1 MIFKYF
7 LLVFFPGNY
16 KQHLASHMKSTKF
29 NPNSVTNTIN
39 KVNSILGQ
47 QKLQSPN
54 LGGASGQG
62 MLPLPSEMLSPIVSM
77 SSNKSDSM
85 QMVACPECQLEF
97 PGIDLLQAHISVSHK
112 HLDVK
117 LPNSSAGTAAV
128 AQAAA
133 AAVASAATAASS
145 QDSNGSNDHDASGG
159 ADGRPSWHA
168 ALEDSQE
175 PFKCNICGKG
185 FQKTS
190 KLTAHMKIH
199 RYVHSAVRCSMY
211 IVHLGLMYI
220 VVLLYVERRKSVMLF
235 WKIGGFLSNT
245 LT

>member
-1 MIFKYF
+1 
-7 LLVFFPGNY
+7 
-16 KQHLASHMKSTKF
+16 MKSTKF
-29 NPNSVTNTIN
+29 EPNSITNTIN

-47 QKLQSPN
+47 QKLQSPS
-54 LGGASGQG
+54 LGGASGQSG

-77 SSNKSDSM
+77 SSNNKSDSM

-133 AAVASAATAASS
+133 AVASAATVASS
-145 QDSNGSNDHDASGG
+145 QGNEGSNGSNDHDASGSS
-159 ADGRPSWHA
+159 RPSWHA

-199 RYVHSAVRCSMY
+199 RYVHSAVQCCLRP
-211 IVHLGLMYI
+211 
-220 VVLLYVERRKSVMLF
+220 K
-235 WKIGGFLSNT
+235 K
-245 LT
+245 

>member
-1 MIFKYF
+1 
-7 LLVFFPGNY
+7 
-16 KQHLASHMKSTKF
+16 MKSTKF
-29 NPNSVTNTIN
+29 EPNSITNTIN

-47 QKLQSPN
+47 QKLQSPS
-54 LGGASGQG
+54 LGGASGQSG

-77 SSNKSDSM
+77 SSNNKSDSM

-133 AAVASAATAASS
+133 AVASAATAASS
-145 QDSNGSNDHDASGG
+145 QGNEGSNGSNDHDASGS
-159 ADGRPSWHA
+159 RPSWHA

-211 IVHLGLMYI
+211 I
-220 VVLLYVERRKSVMLF
+220 
-235 WKIGGFLSNT
+235 
-245 LT
+245 

>member
-1 MIFKYF
+1 
-7 LLVFFPGNY
+7 
-16 KQHLASHMKSTKF
+16 MKSTKF
-29 NPNSVTNTIN
+29 EPNSITNTIN

-47 QKLQSPN
+47 QKLQSPS
-54 LGGASGQG
+54 LGGASGQSG

-77 SSNKSDSM
+77 SSSNKSDSM

-128 AQAAA
+128 AQAS
-133 AAVASAATAASS
+133 AVASAATAASS
-145 QDSNGSNDHDASGG
+145 QGNEGSNGSNDHDASGS
-159 ADGRPSWHA
+159 RPSWHA

-199 RYVHSAVRCSMY
+199 RYVHSAVRCSSMY
-211 IVHLGLMYI
+211 I
-220 VVLLYVERRKSVMLF
+220 
-235 WKIGGFLSNT
+235 
-245 LT
+245 

>member
-1 MIFKYF
+1 M
-7 LLVFFPGNY
+7 N
-16 KQHLASHMKSTKF
+16 
-29 NPNSVTNTIN
+29 
-39 KVNSILGQ
+39 
-47 QKLQSPN
+47 
-54 LGGASGQG
+54 
-62 MLPLPSEMLSPIVSM
+62 

-117 LPNSSAGTAAV
+117 LPNSSTSTAAV

-145 QDSNGSNDHDASGG
+145 QGNEGSNGSNDHDASGS
-159 ADGRPSWHA
+159 RPSWHA

-199 RYVHSAVRCSMY
+199 RYVHSAV
-211 IVHLGLMYI
+211 
-220 VVLLYVERRKSVMLF
+220 
-235 WKIGGFLSNT
+235 
-245 LT
+245 

>member
-1 MIFKYF
+1 
-7 LLVFFPGNY
+7 
-16 KQHLASHMKSTKF
+16 MKSTKF
-29 NPNSVTNTIN
+29 EPNSITNTIN

-47 QKLQSPN
+47 QKLQSPS
-54 LGGASGQG
+54 LGGASGQSG

-77 SSNKSDSM
+77 SSNNKSDSM

-133 AAVASAATAASS
+133 AVASAATAASS
-145 QDSNGSNDHDASGG
+145 QGNEGSNGSNDHDASGS
-159 ADGRPSWHA
+159 RPSWHA

-211 IVHLGLMYI
+211 IVI
-220 VVLLYVERRKSVMLF
+220 LLYVLKTS
-235 WKIGGFLSNT
+235 KISGTILEVPPQT
-245 LT
+245 

>member
-1 MIFKYF
+1 
-7 LLVFFPGNY
+7 
-16 KQHLASHMKSTKF
+16 MKSTKF
-29 NPNSVTNTIN
+29 EPNSITNTIN

-47 QKLQSPN
+47 QKLQSPS

-62 MLPLPSEMLSPIVSM
+62 MLPLPSEMLSPSVSM

-133 AAVASAATAASS
+133 AVASAATAASS
-145 QDSNGSNDHDASGG
+145 QGNEGSNGSNDHDASGS
-159 ADGRPSWHA
+159 RPSWHA

-199 RYVHSAVRCSMY
+199 RYVHSAVRLRVY
-211 IVHLGLMYI
+211 IYNIL
-220 VVLLYVERRKSVMLF
+220 
-235 WKIGGFLSNT
+235 
-245 LT
+245 

>member
-1 MIFKYF
+1 
-7 LLVFFPGNY
+7 
-16 KQHLASHMKSTKF
+16 MKSTKF
-29 NPNSVTNTIN
+29 EPNSITNTIN

-47 QKLQSPN
+47 QKLQSPS
-54 LGGASGQG
+54 LGGASGQSG

-77 SSNKSDSM
+77 SSSNKSDSM

-117 LPNSSAGTAAV
+117 LPNSSAGSAAV

-133 AAVASAATAASS
+133 VAAVASAATAASS
-145 QDSNGSNDHDASGG
+145 QGNEGSNGSNDHDASGSS
-159 ADGRPSWHA
+159 RPSWHA

-199 RYVHSAVRCSMY
+199 RYVHSAVRCSTY
-211 IVHLGLMYI
+211 VHLRPNI
-220 VVLLYVERRKSVMLF
+220 HCDTNIRKIS
-235 WKIGGFLSNT
+235 ST
-245 LT
+245 

>member
-1 MIFKYF
+1 
-7 LLVFFPGNY
+7 
-16 KQHLASHMKSTKF
+16 MKSTKF
-29 NPNSVTNTIN
+29 EPNSITNTIN

-47 QKLQSPN
+47 QKLQSPS
-54 LGGASGQG
+54 LGGASGQGG
-62 MLPLPSEMLSPIVSM
+62 MLPLPSEMLSPSVSL

-117 LPNSSAGTAAV
+117 LPNSSAGTAAA

-133 AAVASAATAASS
+133 TAAVAAASAATAAAASS
-145 QDSNGSNDHDASGG
+145 QDNGGSNGSNDHDASGG
-159 ADGRPSWHA
+159 GGGSRPSWHA

-199 RYVHSAVRCSMY
+199 RYVHSAVRFSMY
-211 IVHLGLMYI
+211 FYKAHYYM
-220 VVLLYVERRKSVMLF
+220 
-235 WKIGGFLSNT
+235 
-245 LT
+245 